1 MVIRRKLH
9 MSRGR
14 LGAAAV
20 ALGAGAAVVAVLVTG
35 SSAVAATGS
44 SGSSPS
50 LSALRSH
57 TTAFHSIA
65 TAEQNGY
72 ALLTDKDGIAC
83 IDMPGMGGMG
93 VHWANSALVGDPAI
107 LPNHPEAM
115 VYAPGP
121 DGTLT
126 LAAVEYVVI
135 KTAWDATHKFPPKL
149 FGHVFNLT
157 PDGNRFGLP
166 AFYSLHVWVFKHN
179 SAGEFSMWNPAVI
192 CPA

>member
-1 MVIRRKLH
+1 MVIRRIVG
-9 MSRGR
+9 S
-14 LGAAAV
+14 AAAALLLV
-20 ALGAGAAVVAVLVTG
+20 AGTAGFASAHQSAAAANDGLSKLRAVTDKY
-35 SSAVAATGS
+35 
-44 SGSSPS
+44 
-50 LSALRSH
+50 
-57 TTAFHSIA
+57 HSIA

-72 ALLTDKDGIAC
+72 GLLTDAAGIAC

-93 VHWANSALVGDPAI
+93 VHWANGTLVGDPAI
-107 LPNHPEAM
+107 QPNHPEAM

-135 KTAWDATHKFPPKL
+135 KSAWDATHKFPPKL

-166 AFYSLHVWVFKHN
+166 AFYSLHVWVF
-179 SAGEFSMWNPAVI
+179 
-192 CPA
+192 

>member
-1 MVIRRKLH
+1 MVIRRKLR
-9 MSRGR
+9 MRRGR

-35 SSAVAATGS
+35 QSAVASTAGS
-44 SGSSPS
+44 GPS
-50 LSALRSH
+50 LADLRSH
-57 TTAFHSIA
+57 TTAFHNIA
-65 TAEQNGY
+65 TAEQAGY
-72 ALLTDKDGIAC
+72 GLLTDKNGIAC

-93 VHWANSALVGDPAI
+93 IHWANGTLVGDPAI
-107 LPNHPEAM
+107 RPNHPEAL

-135 KTAWDATHKFPPKL
+135 KSAWDATHKFPPKL

-166 AFYSLHVWVFKHN
+166 AFYSLHVWAFKHN
-179 SAGEFSMWNPAVI
+179 SAGTFSMWNPAVT

>member
-14 LGAAAV
+14 LGASAV

-35 SSAVAATGS
+35 SSAVAATGT
-44 SGSSPS
+44 SGGSPS

-57 TTAFHSIA
+57 TTAFHNIA

-72 ALLTDKDGIAC
+72 GLLTDKDGIAC

-107 LPNHPEAM
+107 LPNQPEAL

-135 KTAWDATHKFPPKL
+135 KSAWDATHKFPPKL
-149 FGHVFNLT
+149 FGHVFNFT
-157 PDGNRFGLP
+157 PAGNRFGLP
-166 AFYSLHVWVFKHN
+166 DYYSLHVWVFKHN
-179 SAGEFSMWNPAVI
+179 SAGEFSMWNPAVT